1 MNPIEDSAIPRA
13 ASAPAQT
20 YAASA
25 DEVLGILDVL
35 ERAKEFQTRA
45 AVALVFFAGLRP
57 GEARGAK
64 WEDYDGQTLTVRQSV
79 WHTHTTDPK
88 TAKPVPIIEPL
99 RTILAELRKTDGY
112 PARGP
117 ILRGPSGKPLNLDNV
132 AKRRLMPALRNPDNY
147 PQPDKAELSVQQHID
162 LAAS

>member
-1 MNPIEDSAIPRA
+1 MGR
-13 ASAPAQT
+13 
-20 YAASA
+20 
-25 DEVLGILDVL
+25 
-35 ERAKEFQTRA
+35 
-45 AVALVFFAGLRP
+45 LRWP
-57 GEARGAK
+57 DAYRS
-64 WEDYDGQTLTVRQSV
+64 TVCLA
-79 WHTHTTDPK
+79 HTHTTDPK
-88 TAKPVPIIEPL
+88 TAASAKPVPIIEPL